1 MQRMCSLAAKT
12 GMVLLL
18 VMTSLLYSVNVNAA
32 PDSEGEQPTSQPER
46 AVLTVEAAK
55 NGKAAKVSWN
65 LSGIPGVERYKIF
78 RSKKKNTGYE
88 KISECYTWQQIAY
101 LEDFG
106 VDRGNVYYY
115 RLDAITYDG
124 RQIAGEPVT
133 YVCPLEKVD
142 GVRLARYS
150 TSSVKVTWN
159 KVKKAKYYRVYMAKG
174 KHGKYRKIGCTK
186 KLWYRAKGMKNK
198 KDYYFKVQA
207 CVRKKTSPADA
218 PLSGRKHIKTRT
230 FTRTTIFA
238 GDSITT
244 GLSIYHTMDEMH
256 IGGKKKVVAAKGL
269 NTITFRTKRVFDGKS
284 GLSRVI
290 AYRPYRVYLML
301 GINEIHYRSTKEV
314 IAEYEDMVDTIK
326 EECPGTDIVL
336 LACSPVTKEEQVHN
350 PGFGQIS
357 GFNQKLKS
365 LAKKKDIKFYDY
377 TGFLKDSEGNLKSQY
392 AAADGYHWNV
402 SAYEKFAQIMEKYD
416 KSLDK

>member
-1 MQRMCSLAAKT
+1 MCSLAAKT
-12 GMVLLL
+12 GMFLLL
-18 VMTSLLYSVNVNAA
+18 AMTSLLYSVNVNAA
-32 PDSEGEQPTSQPER
+32 PDAAGEQPPSQSEK
-46 AVLTVEAAK
+46 AILTVSVAK
-55 NGKAAKVSWN
+55 NGRAAKVSWN

-78 RSKKKNTGYE
+78 RSNKKNTGYE
-88 KISECYTWQQIAY
+88 KVSELYTWQQGAY
-101 LEDFG
+101 MIDYG
-106 VDRGNVYYY
+106 VDRGNIYYY

-124 RQIAGEPVT
+124 RQITGEPVA
-133 YVCPLEKVD
+133 YACSLEKVD

-150 TSSVKVTWN
+150 TSSVKVTWK
-159 KVKKAKYYRVYMAKG
+159 KVKKAKYYRIYMAKG
-174 KHGKYRKIGCTK
+174 KQGKYRKIGCTK
-186 KLWYRAKGMKNK
+186 KLWYRAKGLKNK

-218 PLSGRKHIKTRT
+218 PLSGRKHIRTRT

-269 NTITFRTKRVFDGKS
+269 NTITFRTKRVFNGKS

-326 EECPGTDIVL
+326 EECPNTDIVL
-336 LACSPVTKEEQVHN
+336 LACSPVTKEEQDHN

-365 LAKKKDIKFYDY
+365 LAKKTNIKFYDY

>member
-1 MQRMCSLAAKT
+1 MF
-12 GMVLLL
+12 LLL
-18 VMTSLLYSVNVNAA
+18 VMTSLLYSVKVNAA
-32 PDSEGEQPTSQPER
+32 PDAAGEQPPSQSER
-46 AVLTVEAAK
+46 AVLTVESAK
-55 NGKAAKVSWN
+55 NGKAANVSWDV
-65 LSGIPGVERYKIF
+65 SKITSAQSVEIL
-78 RSKKKNTGYE
+78 RSNKKNSGYK
-88 KISECYTWQQIAY
+88 KIAGYSVWQ
-101 LEDFG
+101 G
-106 VDRGNVYYY
+106 VNLLVDSQVARGNTYYY
-115 RLDAITYDG
+115 RLDVITYDG
-124 RQIAGEPVT
+124 RRISGEPVT
-133 YVCPLEKVD
+133 YGCPLEKVD
-142 GVRLARYS
+142 SVCLARYS
-150 TSSVKVTWN
+150 TSSVKVTWK

-174 KHGKYRKIGCTK
+174 KHGKYRQIGCTK

-336 LACSPVTKEEQVHN
+336 LACSPVTKEEQDHN